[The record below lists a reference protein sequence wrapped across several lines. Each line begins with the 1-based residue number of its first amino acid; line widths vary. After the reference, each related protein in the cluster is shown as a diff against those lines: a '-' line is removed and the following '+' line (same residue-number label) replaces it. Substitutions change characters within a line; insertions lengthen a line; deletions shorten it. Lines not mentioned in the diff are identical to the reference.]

1 MTASWTK
8 TLRSFSVAGIAA
20 ALAFTPALMGSA
32 NATPVRPWMNTAL
45 SPEQRAAKLISA
57 MNLSQKIHML
67 SGTKLTGPHTPAIGY
82 IPPIP
87 ELGIPEFVQSD
98 GPAGVRNGADP
109 ATKFPAPLAYAAS
122 WDPAMAQLQGR
133 VAGEEARALGTDQ
146 LYGPGFN
153 IARNPLGGRGFEYYG
168 EDPYL
173 SGTMATANVK
183 GIQSAGVIATLK
195 HFVANNQETARNI
208 GNSRVPERALHE
220 IYMKPF
226 EMAVKQAN
234 PGSVMCAYN
243 ALNGTHSCSNYYTL
257 TKYLRHTWGF
267 GGYVV
272 TDFPA
277 SWSTE
282 DFKNGLNVEMPQTF
296 TSLEPTV
303 RLAIKQGRL
312 SEKDIDARVKET
324 LTVMFRFG
332 MFDRTKQIH
341 PVNVAR
347 GNSAA
352 QKIAE
357 QGAVLLKNKNSVLP
371 LKTNTARRI
380 AIFGAPA
387 KVAVGGGGSS
397 NVSAT
402 ETDTALDEI
411 TKRSR
416 GAKVS
421 YSSGLNHLSA
431 AQEAKKADVAIVFV
445 TNLTMEAMDRTS
457 INLLSEQT
465 ALINKVA
472 SANKNT
478 IVVLNTGGPIA
489 MPWLPKVAAV
499 LNMWQPGQAGGKAT
513 ASLLY
518 GDVNPSGHLPQ
529 TFPTADGQ
537 WPAHTLAQFPGGP
550 LGLTPTYSEGIFVG
564 YRWYQS
570 RNQVPLFPFGYGL
583 SYTTFAYS
591 VPRMQATSGAANTPI
606 KVTFTVTNTGKRAG
620 ATVPQV
626 YVGKPRN
633 QGVSVPPKELGGFQ
647 KVYLRPGES
656 KTITITVLP
665 QQLSYWNSNLHKF
678 VVMPGVYHIYL
689 GSNVNET
696 SYTLNYTV
704 R

>member
-1 MTASWTK
+1 MSTPHKNTARGLSA
-8 TLRSFSVAGIAA
+8 LGIAA
-20 ALAFTPALMGSA
+20 VVALTPALMGSA
-32 NATPVRPWMNTAL
+32 GATPARPWMNTAL
-45 SPEQRAAKLISA
+45 TPEQRAAKLVSA

-98 GPAGVRNGADP
+98 GPAGVRNGRNP
-109 ATKFPAPLAYAAS
+109 ATKFPSPVAYASS
-122 WDPAMAQLQGR
+122 WDPAMARLEGR
-133 VAGEEARALGTDQ
+133 IAGEEARALGTDQ
-146 LYGPGFN
+146 IYGPGFN

-183 GIQSAGVIATLK
+183 GMQSAGVIATLK
-195 HFVANNQETARNI
+195 HYVANNQETARHI
-208 GNSRVPERALHE
+208 NSSEVPERALHE

-226 EMAVKQAN
+226 EMAVKQAH
-234 PGSVMCAYN
+234 PGSVMCSYN
-243 ALNGTHSCSNYYTL
+243 AINGTHGCSNYYTL
-257 TKYLRHTWGF
+257 TKYLRHAWGF
-267 GGYVV
+267 NGYVV

-296 TSLEPTV
+296 TSFEPTV
-303 RLAIKQGRL
+303 RLAMKQGRL

-347 GNSAA
+347 GNAAA

-357 QGAVLLKNKNSVLP
+357 QGAVLLKNKNATLP
-371 LKTNTARRI
+371 LKTSSARHI
-380 AIFGAPA
+380 AVFGTPA

-397 NVSAT
+397 NVSPT
-402 ETDTALDEI
+402 QTDTALEEI

-416 GAKVS
+416 GAKVT
-421 YSSGLNHLSA
+421 YSPGANPA
-431 AQEAKKADVAIVFV
+431 AAAVQAKKADVAIVFV
-445 TNLTMEAMDRTS
+445 TNLTMEAMDRTT
-457 INLLSEQT
+457 IDLMPQQT
-465 ALINKVA
+465 ALIEKVA
-472 SANKNT
+472 AANKNT
-478 IVVLNTGGPIA
+478 IVVVNTGGPIS

-513 ASLLY
+513 AALLY

-529 TFPTADGQ
+529 TFPVADGQ

-550 LGLTPTYSEGIFVG
+550 LGLTPTYSEGVFVG
-564 YRWYQS
+564 YRWYQT

-591 VPRMQATSGAANTPI
+591 APRLQATSGAANAPI
-606 KVTFTVTNTGKRAG
+606 KVTFTVTNTGKRTG

-626 YVGKPRN
+626 YVGKPRDR
-633 QGVSVPPKELGGFQ
+633 GVSVPSKELGGFQ

-656 KTITITVLP
+656 KTITITVQP
-665 QQLSYWNSNLHKF
+665 QQLSYWNSTAHKF
-678 VVMPGVYHIYL
+678 VVMPGVYRIYL
-689 GSNVNET
+689 GSNANDTPYSV
-696 SYTLNYTV
+696 NYTV